1 MSVLL
6 LFYYHCITGLH
17 SIPTTVTIIIKI
29 NYSCIIILH
38 TIILLSLSVSVA
50 IMLTPAEPAYVC
62 PRQQITF
69 TCETNDNFLRW
80 NVTFLDSGYT
90 DERLVSSYG
99 VPDIV
104 SLKINAILFNF
115 TRISEAPLMVT
126 MSVSNVTTDLRIR
139 CKEYTESSIV
149 NTLSTMIFVVSAE
162 NEKGNPLLDYP
173 MAYM

>member
-1 MSVLL
+1 
-6 LFYYHCITGLH
+6 
-17 SIPTTVTIIIKI
+17 
-29 NYSCIIILH
+29 
-38 TIILLSLSVSVA
+38 
-50 IMLTPAEPAYVC
+50 MLTPAEPAYVC

-69 TCETNDNFLRW
+69 TCETNANFLRW
-80 NVTFLDSGYT
+80 NITFLDSGYT

-115 TRISEAPLMVT
+115 TRISEAPLVVT

-139 CKEYTESSIV
+139 CKEYTESSMV